1 MKSIWL
7 FLYLKINLILN
18 NKLNPKII
26 MEVFNNS
33 LDLSGIQNP
42 VFFAE
47 QTLTVPTMRLVEAL
61 GWCSRNDV
69 TLVNLTYREKPYV
82 SPARGDFNLA
92 RPAIIWPSKGKE
104 AYPQMTKEKI
114 SKPTLGPVSELQTNL
129 GQSLE
134 QYFLQLSRMF
144 GDFVPGL
151 DEGQRAWLRDPI
163 QFDMSNFY
171 LQTVG
176 KSDPT
181 RSSIAAK
188 YLPRFYQEV
197 GKSETPLLVEGKYL
211 RDTSKSLA
219 KKNGVVL
226 KNLPDAQFNSSPWPK
241 LDIVK
246 GASTRSFVDLSGCDF
261 EQLRAG
267 ILGGSNE

>member
-1 MKSIWL
+1 
-7 FLYLKINLILN
+7 
-18 NKLNPKII
+18 
-26 MEVFNNS
+26 MEVFNKS

-42 VFFAE
+42 VFFTE

-61 GWCSRNDV
+61 EWCSREGV

-144 GDFVPGL
+144 GNFVPGL
-151 DEGQRAWLRDPI
+151 DEGQRAWLRNPI

-171 LQTVG
+171 LLAAG

-181 RSSIAAK
+181 RSSIVAK
-188 YLPRFYQEV
+188 YLPGFYQEV
-197 GKSETPLLVEGKYL
+197 GESKTQLLMAEEYLSE
-211 RDTSKSLA
+211 TSKSLA
-219 KKNGVVL
+219 EENGVVL
-226 KNLPDAQFNSSPWPK
+226 KNLPDPQFNSSSSPWPK
-241 LDIVK
+241 LDIVS
-246 GASTRSFVDLSGCDF
+246 GASTRSFVDLSGCHF

-267 ILGGSNE
+267 ILGGSDE

>member
-1 MKSIWL
+1 
-7 FLYLKINLILN
+7 
-18 NKLNPKII
+18 
-26 MEVFNNS
+26 
-33 LDLSGIQNP
+33 
-42 VFFAE
+42 
-47 QTLTVPTMRLVEAL
+47 
-61 GWCSRNDV
+61 
-69 TLVNLTYREKPYV
+69 
-82 SPARGDFNLA
+82 
-92 RPAIIWPSKGKE
+92 
-104 AYPQMTKEKI
+104 MTKERI
-114 SKPTLGPVSELQTNL
+114 SKPTLGPVSELQANL

-197 GKSETPLLVEGKYL
+197 GKFKAQLLVAEEYL
-211 RDTSKSLA
+211 SETSKSLA
-219 KKNGVVL
+219 KENGVVL
-226 KNLPDAQFNSSPWPK
+226 KNLPDAQFKSSPWPK

>member
-1 MKSIWL
+1 
-7 FLYLKINLILN
+7 
-18 NKLNPKII
+18 
-26 MEVFNNS
+26 MEVFNKS

-42 VFFAE
+42 VFFTE

-61 GWCSRNDV
+61 GWCSRNDA
-69 TLVNLTYREKPYV
+69 TLVNLTYRKKPYV

-92 RPAIIWPSKGKE
+92 RPAIIWPSKGEE
-104 AYPQMTKEKI
+104 ACLQMTKERI
-114 SKPTLGPVSELQTNL
+114 SKPTLGPVSELQANL

-197 GKSETPLLVEGKYL
+197 GKSEAQLLVAEEVFK
-211 RDTSKSLA
+211 R
-219 KKNGVVL
+219 N
-226 KNLPDAQFNSSPWPK
+226 
-241 LDIVK
+241 
-246 GASTRSFVDLSGCDF
+246 
-261 EQLRAG
+261 EQEFSERKR
-267 ILGGSNE
+267 GGSKKPSRCSVQIKSMAQARHS